1 MSYKILTFLATL
13 SIKLLNPDK
22 KIIIPLILAVIE
34 VKGSVEATNAQENN
48 NIVRDQLLKY
58 ILVILVQNYS
68 SNLDHSW
75 P

>member
-13 SIKLLNPDK
+13 SIK
-22 KIIIPLILAVIE
+22 KIIIPLILTVIE

-48 NIVRDQLLKY
+48 NIVRDQLFKY

-68 SNLDHSW
+68 SDLDHSW